1 MNPELQ
7 RIRIAEACGYKDVT
21 TRITEETFKVITGFK
36 NHNFDEEI
44 PNYLNDLNAMH
55 EAEQWLYK
63 ASISPINKGGLTTEW
78 NGEQKTAWVVYVYHL
93 RRITNPHP
101 SGYPTHHDE
110 WVKVHATAAQKAEA
124 FLKTLGLWKEES

>member
-55 EAEQWLYK
+55 EAWQT
-63 ASISPINKGGLTTEW
+63 LTSD
-78 NGEQKTAWVVYVYHL
+78 Q
-93 RRITNPHP
+93 RITYRGELAKICAREAPERD
-101 SGYPTHHDE
+101 TCWLEDI
-110 WVKVHATAAQKAEA
+110 AAEFAPEA